1 MSTAYLGKPVDR
13 VDASAKVTGAAAY
26 AAEYNSPNLAYGVVV
41 SSAIAK
47 GRISSIDTRAASEVT
62 GVLRVFT
69 HENAPR
75 QATDDES
82 YQDEVAP
89 PGSPFRPLY
98 DDRIRY
104 SGQPI
109 ALVVADTFES
119 ARFAASLVRVDYQ
132 REEHKTDFSL
142 HDQNSYTPENKK
154 DLPSRGDADRALERA
169 EIAIDADYDSPMQH
183 HNPMELFATTVVR
196 SDDGKLTVYDKT
208 QGVQNIHGYLC
219 RAFKL
224 SSDDVRVVSPYV
236 GGAFGAGLRP
246 QYQVY
251 LAVLAAREL
260 RRSVRVTLT
269 RQQMFTFGYRPE
281 TFQRVALGG
290 SRDGT
295 LQAIVHEVVANTS
308 QFEEYAEAVT
318 DWTGILYQ
326 CANVRLKHKLVRLD
340 LHTPMDMR
348 APGAA
353 WGLYALE
360 SAMDEL
366 AAKLSMDPVELRLKN
381 YAKRDQSEDK
391 PFSSKELRACYA
403 KAAERFGWFRR
414 NPEPRS
420 MRDGDWLIGW
430 GMAGGVWEA
439 MQEKASAKAVLTRDG
454 KLAVSNATSDIGTG
468 TCAIMTQLAAE
479 TIGLPLESVKFMLG
493 DSALPESPV
502 EGGSYTAST
511 VGSAVHVV
519 TGKVRAKLFSL
530 AQNTPDSP
538 FAGIA
543 PDEMTC
549 SGGYIRCNDR
559 QLPPLPIVELMQQ
572 AGCEQIERTA
582 TTKASS
588 QHESHSCYSHSA
600 TFAEVRVDKDL
611 GIIRVP
617 RIVSAVAAGRILNP
631 KTARS
636 QIIGGIVWGI
646 GMALEEKSVIDQTL
660 GRIMTHNFADYHVAV
675 NADVGAI
682 DVVFADERD
691 EYVNPIGAKGIGEIG
706 LVGVAAA
713 IANAIYHAT
722 GKRIRNLPITLDQL
736 L

>member
-1 MSTAYLGKPVDR
+1 MSTSYLGKPVDR
-13 VDASAKVTGAAAY
+13 VDARAKVTGAAIY

-47 GRISSIDTRAASEVT
+47 GRISSIDTRAANEVT

-69 HENAPR
+69 HANAPR
-75 QATDDES
+75 QAIDDES

-98 DDRIRY
+98 DVRIRY

-109 ALVVADTFES
+109 ALVVADTFEA
-119 ARFAASLVRVDYQ
+119 ARYAASLVRVDYK
-132 REEHKTDFSL
+132 RENHKTDFSL
-142 HDQNSYTPENKK
+142 HDQRSYTPENKN
-154 DLPSRGDADRALERA
+154 DLPSRGDADRALQRA
-169 EIAIDADYDSPMQH
+169 DIAIDAEYYSPMQH
-183 HNPMELFATTVVR
+183 HNPMELFATTVIR
-196 SDDGKLTVYDKT
+196 SDDGKFTVYDKT

-219 RAFKL
+219 RVFKL

-246 QYQVY
+246 QYQLY

-260 RRSVRVTLT
+260 GRSVRVSLT

-281 TFQRVALGG
+281 TFQRLALGA

-295 LQAIVHEVVANTS
+295 LQAIIHEVVANTS
-308 QFEEYAEAVT
+308 QIEEYAEAVT
-318 DWTGILYQ
+318 DWTGMLYQ
-326 CANVRLKHKLVRLD
+326 CANVRLNHKLVRLD
-340 LHTPMDMR
+340 LHTPIDMR

-353 WGLYALE
+353 WGMYALE
-360 SAMDEL
+360 CAMDEL

-381 YAKRDQSEDK
+381 YAQRDQSEDK

-403 KAAERFGWFRR
+403 KGAERFGWNRR

-439 MQEKASAKAVLTRDG
+439 MQEKAAAKALLTAEG
-454 KLAVSNATSDIGTG
+454 KLVVSSATSDIGTG
-468 TCAIMTQLAAE
+468 TCTIMTQLAAE
-479 TIGLPLESVKFMLG
+479 TIGLPLESVKFILG
-493 DSALPESPV
+493 DSTLPESPV

-511 VGSAVHVV
+511 VGSAVHGVAN
-519 TGKVRAKLFSL
+519 KIRAELFSL
-530 AQNTPDSP
+530 AQKTPESP
-538 FAGIA
+538 LAGIA

-549 SGGYIRCNDR
+549 SDGYLGSKGR
-559 QLPPLPIVELMQQ
+559 QTAPLSVVKLMQL
-572 AGCEQIERTA
+572 AGCQQIERTA

-600 TFAEVRVDKDL
+600 IFAEVRVDKDL
-611 GIIRVP
+611 GVIRVP

-636 QIIGGIVWGI
+636 QIIGGTVWGI
-646 GMALEEKSVIDQTL
+646 GMALEEKSVIDHEM
-660 GRIMTHNFADYHVAV
+660 GRIMTHNLADYHVAV
-675 NADVGAI
+675 NADVGDI
-682 DVVFADERD
+682 DVIFVDEHD
-691 EYVNPIGAKGIGEIG
+691 EFVNPIGAKGLGEIG